1 MALTGTSGGRGGKGE
16 IEEVM
21 LGKYRAVVEGNEDY
35 MAVLHCTHV
44 QSSQA

>member
-1 MALTGTSGGRGGKGE
+1 MASWHLLELVGEGE
-16 IEEVM
+16 IEAVM